1 MAGARVNEA
10 HRAQG
15 AEPHGIGSPG
25 GHDLNGHTALV
36 DRDRIGLFAVGIR
49 VRPGGLLRPG
59 IKIVERCPLGR
70 GKGCMERLI
79 LRLVERAV
87 EVIGLAPVIAGSG
100 KHFFVIETFR
110 RHDGGHG
117 VVKMQPLVPRQLA
130 DLVGQGTVR
139 QGTGSHQDGRTLVD
153 PLHPLPVDGDVGA
166 GFHQPRHL
174 GAERVTVHS
183 QRAAGGHTGRLG
195 GIEELAAHP
204 AHLLLEQAGSGI
216 QPLGL
221 EAVGADELG
230 KPLALVGRGKVG
242 GFLLIEL
249 HLHALARQP
258 ERRLAAR
265 KAGTQ
270 YSNLIFHSF
279 SFSILA
285 LSVIAS

>member
-1 MAGARVNEA
+1 M
-10 HRAQG
+10 
-15 AEPHGIGSPG
+15 
-25 GHDLNGHTALV
+25 
-36 DRDRIGLFAVGIR
+36 
-49 VRPGGLLRPG
+49 
-59 IKIVERCPLGR
+59 LG
-70 GKGCMERLI
+70 
-79 LRLVERAV
+79 
-87 EVIGLAPVIAGSG
+87 
-100 KHFFVIETFR
+100 
-110 RHDGGHG
+110 
-117 VVKMQPLVPRQLA
+117 
-130 DLVGQGTVR
+130 
-139 QGTGSHQDGRTLVD
+139 
-153 PLHPLPVDGDVGA
+153 
-166 GFHQPRHL
+166 QPRHL

-230 KPLALVGRGKVG
+230 KSLALVGRGKVG

-285 LSVIAS
+285 LSVIAHAMPPVPHFVTYGDISPRTGENLSQSGRPWQSLQSLSLCQGLSLWESWRVSA

>member
-1 MAGARVNEA
+1 MGAR
-10 HRAQG
+10 
-15 AEPHGIGSPG
+15 
-25 GHDLNGHTALV
+25 
-36 DRDRIGLFAVGIR
+36 
-49 VRPGGLLRPG
+49 
-59 IKIVERCPLGR
+59 
-70 GKGCMERLI
+70 
-79 LRLVERAV
+79 
-87 EVIGLAPVIAGSG
+87 
-100 KHFFVIETFR
+100 
-110 RHDGGHG
+110 
-117 VVKMQPLVPRQLA
+117 
-130 DLVGQGTVR
+130 
-139 QGTGSHQDGRTLVD
+139 LVD

-174 GAERVTVHS
+174 GAERVTIHS

-204 AHLLLEQAGSGI
+204 AHLLLEQTGSGI

-221 EAVGADELG
+221 KAVGADELG
-230 KPLALVGRGKVG
+230 KSLALVGRGKVG

-285 LSVIAS
+285 LSVIASQCHLFPTLSPTVTFLPAPGRIFPKVGGLGSPCKVYLFAKGSPFERLPPAGGRCRASDKGRAGWLRQQPERASPFNLSSAPASQSRSPLLHSRAWSPCGRGWSRISRTWWPRACPRS